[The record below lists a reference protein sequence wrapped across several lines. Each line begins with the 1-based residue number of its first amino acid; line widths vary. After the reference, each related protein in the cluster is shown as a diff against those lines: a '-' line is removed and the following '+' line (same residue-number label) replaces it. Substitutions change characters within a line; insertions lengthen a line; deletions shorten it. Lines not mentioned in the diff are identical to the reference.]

1 MFLYHKVQEAAVRLH
16 ILCLCPPEVRMQG
29 LGIVEYII
37 MAGAVIAAV
46 TAAMTIFKTQISTA
60 FTTIGTKLQTAVK

>member
-16 ILCLCPPEVRMQG
+16 ILCLCPPEIRMQG

-37 MAGAVIAAV
+37 MAGAVIGAV
-46 TAAMTIFKTQISTA
+46 TAAMAIFKTQMELA
-60 FTTIGTKLQTAVK
+60 FNTIGTNLQKAVK